1 MGLSSSFY
9 DYYAE
14 YLFERFDCFNA
25 CVLDES
31 ADNHFRLL
39 CDFAELQDGLK
50 VLDAGCGSG
59 QLLNYIF
66 KNFKTLCTG
75 IDLSLSQIKI
85 AQANSLGPTYIC
97 QDFQQTPDQKYD
109 RIFFM
114 ETVGYAGVD
123 QYKVLEKY
131 LSALTPNGYIIV
143 STFCSTK
150 YSRLIGWEK
159 IQSNYEQICDKHKFT
174 LKDKIDLSSLID
186 YSRLDFNF
194 IKNNF
199 KYQIYDGPIL
209 NVSKRLLLNA
219 SRKFLTQ
226 STPMEYIRCADKD
239 FTDAFKL
246 FKIHAR

>member
-9 DYYAE
+9 DYYAQ

-31 ADNHFRLL
+31 ADNHFRVL
-39 CDFAELQDGLK
+39 CDFAELQDGLS
-50 VLDAGCGSG
+50 VLDAGCGNG

-66 KNFKTLCTG
+66 KNFETLCTG
-75 IDLSLSQIKI
+75 IDLSLPQIEI
-85 AQANSLGPTYIC
+85 ARANSLGPTYIR
-97 QDFQQTPDQKYD
+97 QDFQQTPNQKYD

-131 LSALTPNGYIIV
+131 LSALRPNGYIIV
-143 STFCSTK
+143 STFCKTK
-150 YSRLIGWEK
+150 RSRLTGWEK
-159 IQSNYEQICDKHKFT
+159 IQSNYEEICDKHKLT
-174 LKDKIDLSSLID
+174 LKDKIDLSSSID

-199 KYQIYDGPIL
+199 KYQIYNGP
-209 NVSKRLLLNA
+209 LNA
-219 SRKFLTQ
+219 SRKFLTK
-226 STPMEYIRCADKD
+226 SPCVKYIRYANKD
-239 FTDAFKL
+239 LTDAYKL